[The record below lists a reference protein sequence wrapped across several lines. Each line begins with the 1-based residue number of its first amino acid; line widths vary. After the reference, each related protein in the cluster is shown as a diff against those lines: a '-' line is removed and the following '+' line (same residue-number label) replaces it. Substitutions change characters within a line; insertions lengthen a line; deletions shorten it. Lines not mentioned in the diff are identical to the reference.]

1 MKLKA
6 CSLVYSSPL
15 SGESFPGL
23 GDLRP
28 RFLLPFAGR
37 FTYLDMFL
45 SPLVRAGVR
54 NHLVVSQGHAEAV
67 HTYLEAAWGEEGF
80 KVLPFLPESGDL
92 PFDAQ
97 MYSVFK
103 SELAPYVF
111 FGQVDHPCWFDLAE
125 LASEIRLRVRGV
137 QPLFGRKAAGVML
150 VERGLLLEQLAQM
163 VKKAVP
169 AAHVLEKAFQL
180 LSRSG
185 RIKQVAVEGYY
196 LQINCLQDYI
206 AANLAILEQQEKFR
220 ALFSRIPLQSGLSD
234 KAQATIESTASF
246 YRSSLADR
254 CVVRGKIYDSVLFP
268 GVEIGKNTEVRDS
281 VILPGV
287 RIGDNARI
295 ARCMIDAAGELPQN
309 VKVQI
314 GDGVKI
320 GNAKSRLENRDH
332 AAALN
337 DGFTFIGSG
346 IVIPRGV
353 AIGAGCYVGTGTPKT
368 AFSRQKTLADGRS
381 LGPERRM

>member
-6 CSLVYSSPL
+6 CSLVYSSQL
-15 SGESFPGL
+15 SAQDFPGL
-23 GDLRP
+23 GDMRP

-54 NHLVVSQGHAEAV
+54 NHLVVTQRHAETA
-67 HTYLEAAWGEEGF
+67 HTYLESAWGDEGF
-80 KVLPFLPESGDL
+80 KVLPFLPESGDV

-103 SELAPYVF
+103 SELSPYVF
-111 FGQVDHPCWFDLAE
+111 FGQVDHPCWFDMAE
-125 LASEIRLRVRGV
+125 LASEMRMRVRGV
-137 QPLFGRKAAGVML
+137 QPVFGRKAAGVIL
-150 VERGLLLEQLAQM
+150 VERGELLDVLSQM

-169 AAHVLEKAFQL
+169 AARVLEKAFQIL
-180 LSRSG
+180 VKGDRV
-185 RIKQVAVEGYY
+185 KQVPVEGYY
-196 LQINCLQDYI
+196 LQVNSLQEYI
-206 AANLAILEQQEKFR
+206 SANLAILQQQEQFR
-220 ALFSRIPLQSGLSD
+220 TLFARVPLQSGLSG

-254 CVVRGKIYDSVLFP
+254 CVVRGNIHDSVLFP

-287 RIGDNARI
+287 RIGDNVRI
-295 ARCMIDAAGELPQN
+295 ARCMIDAAGDLPQN

-314 GDGVKI
+314 ADGVRI

-337 DGFTFIGSG
+337 DGFTFIGG
-346 IVIPRGV
+346 GTVIPRGV
-353 AIGAGCYVGTGTPKT
+353 TIGAGCHVGAGTPKT
-368 AFSRQKTLADGRS
+368 VFSRHKTLADGRS
-381 LGPERRM
+381 LAR